1 MSNAGWVDIDFNS
14 LGKILEKLL
23 NNDEVKASPILME
36 RLETALKFHQS
47 LGEMIQKF
55 FVDYDAMVQQVAEL
69 TSDPRVKIHGEI
81 RDNLLRE
88 YEKTISSRY
97 ETLHKAGASA
107 TLIYRVAKMENID
120 QIGRL
125 KLLRS
130 LFGFSLAEAQAVAVE
145 AEEETTT

>member
-1 MSNAGWVDIDFNS
+1 MSSAGWVDIDLNS
-14 LGKILEKLL
+14 LGEILEKLL
-23 NNDEVKASPILME
+23 NNDEVQASPILLE

-55 FVDYDAMVQQVAEL
+55 FVDYDVMIQQVAEL

-81 RDNLLRE
+81 RKGLLGE
-88 YEKTISSRY
+88 YEKIINSRY
-97 ETLHKAGASA
+97 ETLHNALASA
-107 TLIYRVAKMENID
+107 TLIYKVAKMENID

-130 LFGFSLAEAQAVAVE
+130 LFGFSLAEA
-145 AEEETTT
+145 EEETTP